1 MEAEQ
6 KKEEEESGEEL
17 LRAEEI
23 EKSIRKNFTKDC
35 SRDLPR
41 QFGNMSWCR
50 RGQDCSL
57 YFRWKR
63 FDADGKA
70 VSGIKKAQQ
79 VSV

>member
-1 MEAEQ
+1 M
-6 KKEEEESGEEL
+6 KN

-23 EKSIRKNFTKDC
+23 EKSIRKKFHKRLF
-35 SRDLPR
+35 SRFAK

-50 RGQDCSL
+50 RGTGLQSV
-57 YFRWKR
+57 FPVEKIR
-63 FDADGKA
+63 ADGKA